1 MSIKEQIDRI
11 NTEKKRIATKTT
23 QFGLTDN
30 DTANLKTLADA
41 IDGIEYHEC
50 VDVNIPEGGSFEIV
64 PGYHRGGMVYAVN
77 NPELDAAEYAL
88 ETGRVVI
95 PLKNSDQTI
104 VKGEGFYGLGA
115 VVVKKIPDPYY
126 DVSNVTAIGPDVL
139 ETSWFIDKDGIL
151 QQGTMTNKSGWK
163 ETLSLSKTSV
173 DVPFGFHNGG
183 GSVSISLDDAREV
196 TPNEGTQSIIPPTG
210 KVLSVVT
217 VKPIPTKYKDL
228 TNQTITADDVLNT
241 AKFIDKETGEA
252 KNGAISDLG
261 EVNEVL
267 SPDITRSDPLY
278 TVACQIPKGYHNGK
292 GSVSAL
298 VSNTYEATP
307 SETKQTIVANS
318 GSFMGQFTVQ
328 PIPTK
333 YKDLTEQ
340 TITANDVLSTKKFID
355 KETGEAKNG
364 KIDIY
369 ENLQHTLDTSYGVE
383 LGGNVAGYLNSEF
396 TIPKGY
402 HNGTGKVKIIVEEKE
417 VTPTESLQTV
427 VGTPAVATQPG
438 KVLGAV
444 KVKPIPSQYKDITNQ
459 LLQPNQVLKG
469 GRFIDK
475 TTGQLTYGTIENL
488 QEVKGTINTYS
499 QTGYY
504 LTSGGHFDA
513 ISIELDNSD
522 LIAKLQEI

>member
-1 MSIKEQIDRI
+1 MSIAEQITRI
-11 NTEKKRIATKTT
+11 NGEKQRIAAVTTK
-23 QFGLTDN
+23 FGITDN
-30 DTANLKTLADA
+30 DAANIKTIADA
-41 IDGIEYHEC
+41 MESVVIHDCTNQYLSG
-50 VDVNIPEGGSFEIV
+50 EGQKYDIV
-64 PGYHRGGMVYAVN
+64 PGYHKGGTVYWLQDDESEATRY
-77 NPELDAAEYAL
+77 LL
-88 ETGRVVI
+88 ETERKVT
-95 PLKNSDQTI
+95 PLGNEDQTI
-104 VKGEGFYGLGA
+104 TASEGYYGLGPII
-115 VVVKKIPDPYY
+115 VKKIPHPYHN
-126 DVSNVTAIGPDVL
+126 VSNVTAIGPDVL

-151 QQGTMTNKSGWK
+151 QQGTMADKSGWK
-163 ETLSLSKTSV
+163 ETLSLSKTSI

-196 TPNEGTQSIIPPTG
+196 TPNEGTQSIIPPTD

-267 SPDITRSDPLY
+267 SPDITRSDPFY

-333 YKDLTEQ
+333 YKDLT
-340 TITANDVLSTKKFID
+340 
-355 KETGEAKNG
+355 
-364 KIDIY
+364 
-369 ENLQHTLDTSYGVE
+369 
-383 LGGNVAGYLNSEF
+383 
-396 TIPKGY
+396 
-402 HNGTGKVKIIVEEKE
+402 
-417 VTPTESLQTV
+417 
-427 VGTPAVATQPG
+427 
-438 KVLGAV
+438 
-444 KVKPIPSQYKDITNQ
+444 NQ
-459 LLQPNQVLKG
+459 LLEPSQVLKG

-475 TTGQLTYGTIENL
+475 TTGVLTYGAIENL
-488 QEVKGTINTYS
+488 GEVRGTINTYS

-504 LTSGGHFDA
+504 ITSGGHFDA